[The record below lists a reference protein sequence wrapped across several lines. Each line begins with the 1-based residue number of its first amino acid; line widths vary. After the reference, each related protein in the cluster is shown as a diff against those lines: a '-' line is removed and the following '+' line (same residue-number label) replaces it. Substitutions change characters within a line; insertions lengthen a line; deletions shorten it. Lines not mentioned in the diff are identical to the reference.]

1 VKGKPGLLN
10 LVEEARMDRKFFIRG
25 YNEIADFPVLYDDH
39 TYSLEEASMKA
50 KEYLL
55 EKGLLSKVIIYEQ
68 DEGEEGRA
76 TKFICKNKFGKL
88 EEIGGWFRR

>member
-1 VKGKPGLLN
+1 
-10 LVEEARMDRKFFIRG
+10 
-25 YNEIADFPVLYDDH
+25 
-39 TYSLEEASMKA
+39 MKA

-68 DEGEEGRA
+68 DEGKEGRA

>member
-1 VKGKPGLLN
+1 MPGWLN
-10 LVEEARMDRKFFIRG
+10 SLEEARMDRKYFLRG
-25 YNEIADFPVLYDDH
+25 YNDVADFPVLYDDH

-88 EEIGGWFRR
+88 EEIGGWFRK